1 MPRPPSPATGRR
13 APVTLTSSDMSIRAL
28 FVAAIVC
35 LLPLPG
41 PARAQSLEAL
51 EREIVGLFERAAPSV
66 VAISLRRDNAA
77 RTGDRP
83 RSGDGAGSGIVWDT
97 AGHIVTNA
105 HVIEGLSEGRVLSV
119 TFDGTRRLP
128 ASVVGMA
135 PEVDLA
141 VIRLDRADEPLRPI
155 ARGTSSDLR
164 VGQLVFA
171 IGNPFGL
178 DRSLSQG
185 IISALDRKL
194 PTVAGRE
201 VAGVI
206 QTDAAINPGN
216 SGGPLLDAR
225 GRLIGVNTAILS
237 RSGTSAG
244 VGFSVPVD
252 TVNRIVPAL
261 IRDGRVP
268 RPGIGVV
275 IASEEEAER
284 LGVDGAV
291 VLQIAPNTPAARAGL
306 RPVDPETRKLGD
318 VIASIDGM
326 RVRNVP
332 DLAVALGRAGVGNRA
347 TLEVRRDGQ
356 TLRLAVDVID
366 LNPPGPMV
374 PRPASRQP

>member
-1 MPRPPSPATGRR
+1 MRLHKLA
-13 APVTLTSSDMSIRAL
+13 AAAL
-28 FVAAIVC
+28 AAFVAVA
-35 LLPLPG
+35 PLAAG
-41 PARAQSLEAL
+41 AQSLESL
-51 EREIVGLFERAAPSV
+51 EREIVGLFERVSPSV
-66 VAISLRRDNAA
+66 VSISLRRDGPSAM
-77 RTGDRP
+77 TSERP
-83 RSGDGAGSGIVWDT
+83 RSGDAAGSGIVWDA

-105 HVIEGLSEGRVLSV
+105 HVLESMAEGRILAVS
-119 TFDGTRRLP
+119 FDGARRLP
-128 ASVVGMA
+128 ARVVGMA

-141 VIRLDRADEPLRPI
+141 VIRLETTDRPLAPI
-155 ARGTSSDLR
+155 ERGTSAGLK

-225 GRLIGVNTAILS
+225 GRLIGLNTAILS

-252 TVNRIVPAL
+252 TLARIVPAL

-275 IASEEEAER
+275 IAGEDEAEK
-284 LGVDGAV
+284 LGVDGVV
-291 VLQIAPNTPAARAGL
+291 VLQVAPNTPAARAGL
-306 RPVDPETRKLGD
+306 KPLDPESRKVGD

-332 DLAVALGRAGVGNRA
+332 DLAVAFGRAGVGNRA
-347 TLEVRRDGQ
+347 TLEVRREGQ
-356 TLRLAVDVID
+356 TMMVPVDVID
-366 LNPPGPMV
+366 LNPPGPIL
-374 PRPASRQP
+374 PARAKTQP

>member
-1 MPRPPSPATGRR
+1 MTKHPLALAALCLALLAPA
-13 APVTLTSSDMSIRAL
+13 A
-28 FVAAIVC
+28 
-35 LLPLPG
+35 
-41 PARAQSLEAL
+41 ARAQALEAL

-66 VAISLRRDNAA
+66 VAISLRRDGGPA
-77 RTGDRP
+77 RASDRP
-83 RSGDGAGSGIVWDT
+83 RAGDGAGSGFVWDT

-105 HVIEGLSEGRVLSV
+105 HVLEGMAEGRVLSV
-119 TFDGTRRLP
+119 TFDGTKRLP

-141 VIRLDRADEPLRPI
+141 VIRLDRADEPLRPV
-155 ARGTSSDLR
+155 ARGTSADLK

-178 DRSLSQG
+178 DRSLTQG

-284 LGVDGAV
+284 MGVDGAI

-306 RPVDPETRKLGD
+306 RPVDPESKKLGD

-374 PRPASRQP
+374 PRPANRPPQP

>member
-1 MPRPPSPATGRR
+1 MILRTAIFLALAIALLAPPPAG
-13 APVTLTSSDMSIRAL
+13 
-28 FVAAIVC
+28 
-35 LLPLPG
+35 
-41 PARAQSLEAL
+41 AQSLEAL

-66 VAISLRRDNAA
+66 VAISLRQDNAA
-77 RTGDRP
+77 ARIGDRM

-105 HVIEGLSEGRVLSV
+105 HVLEGLSEGRVLSV
-119 TFDGTRRLP
+119 TFDGVKRLP

-155 ARGTSSDLR
+155 ARGTSTDLR

-178 DRSLSQG
+178 DRSLTQG

-268 RPGIGVV
+268 RPGIGVI
-275 IASEEEAER
+275 IASEDEAER

-374 PRPASRQP
+374 PRPANRQP

>member
-1 MPRPPSPATGRR
+1 
-13 APVTLTSSDMSIRAL
+13 MSIRAL

-128 ASVVGMA
+128 AS
-135 PEVDLA
+135 

>member
-1 MPRPPSPATGRR
+1 
-13 APVTLTSSDMSIRAL
+13 
-28 FVAAIVC
+28 
-35 LLPLPG
+35 
-41 PARAQSLEAL
+41 
-51 EREIVGLFERAAPSV
+51 
-66 VAISLRRDNAA
+66 
-77 RTGDRP
+77 
-83 RSGDGAGSGIVWDT
+83 
-97 AGHIVTNA
+97 
-105 HVIEGLSEGRVLSV
+105 
-119 TFDGTRRLP
+119 
-128 ASVVGMA
+128 MA

>member
-1 MPRPPSPATGRR
+1 MTRR
-13 APVTLTSSDMSIRAL
+13 ILILLALAAAFAGPAPVQ
-28 FVAAIVC
+28 
-35 LLPLPG
+35 
-41 PARAQSLEAL
+41 AQQLDAL

-66 VAISLRRDNAA
+66 VSVSLRRDVGGA
-77 RTGDRP
+77 RTSERL
-83 RSGDGAGSGIVWDT
+83 RAGDGAGSGFVWDT

-105 HVIEGLSEGRVLSV
+105 HVLEGLAEGRILSV
-119 TFDGTRRLP
+119 SFDGVRRLP

-141 VIRLDRADEPLRPI
+141 VIRLDKADAPLKPV
-155 ARGTSSDLR
+155 ARGTSADLK

-252 TVNRIVPAL
+252 TVTRIVPVL

-275 IASEEEAER
+275 IATEDEAEKM
-284 LGVDGAV
+284 GADGAV
-291 VLQIAPNTPAARAGL
+291 VVQIAPNTPAARAGL
-306 RPVDPETRKLGD
+306 RPVDPETKKGGD
-318 VIASIDGM
+318 VIASIDGR

-332 DLAVALGRAGVGNRA
+332 DLADAFGRAGVGNRA
-347 TLEVRRDGQ
+347 TLEVKRDGQ
-356 TLRLAVDVID
+356 TLRVAVEVID

-374 PRPASRQP
+374 PQPAKP